1 MSTSCAS
8 SVNLDNAKQVNI
20 ICRQGDTFSLLLN
33 FFDANNAP
41 MDLTAYTWKMDV
53 KESDNA
59 PTPVLNDDDF
69 TYNGTIS
76 GTLTISANALTME
89 TIEEGVYVY
98 DLQSNVGGV
107 VKTWIYG
114 TFSVNPDISI

>member
-69 TYNGTIS
+69 TYSGTIS

-98 DLQSNVGGV
+98 DLQSNVGGI

>member
-98 DLQSNVGGV
+98 DLQSNVGGI

>member
-1 MSTSCAS
+1 MSGCA

-20 ICRQGDTFSLLLN
+20 TCRKGDTFALEIDFYDVN
-33 FFDANNAP
+33 GNP

-53 KESDNA
+53 SDSDTS

-69 TYNGTIS
+69 SYSGNSSGKLYVAATANTMATID
-76 GTLTISANALTME
+76 G
-89 TIEEGVYVY
+89 GVYVY
-98 DLQSNVGGV
+98 GLQSNDAGV

-114 TFSVNPDISI
+114 MFTVNEDVAE

>member
-69 TYNGTIS
+69 TYNGTS
-76 GTLTISANALTME
+76 TGSLTISANAITMQD
-89 TIEEGVYVY
+89 IEEGVYVY
-98 DLQSNVGGV
+98 DLQSNVGGI